1 MLGAGRNHFKIGG
14 VEKGE
19 KNFIVSELAGHGEL
33 FEYIQ
38 ESGGLGQD
46 KEKYCRQLFSQLIDA
61 IEYIHGK
68 GVAHR
73 DLKLEN
79 VFLSKDTDVKVA
91 DFGLMK
97 IFSGNGAE
105 ALKTKCG
112 TANYMGPEL
121 VGLAAGETYDGE
133 ASDIFAAGVM
143 LFMMLSG
150 KQPFNEAGDI
160 WYSRILRKPEAAMK

>member
-1 MLGAGRNHFKIGG
+1 M
-14 VEKGE
+14 
-19 KNFIVSELAGHGEL
+19 
-33 FEYIQ
+33 
-38 ESGGLGQD
+38 
-46 KEKYCRQLFSQLIDA
+46 
-61 IEYIHGK
+61 
-68 GVAHR
+68 AHR

-79 VFLSKDTDVKVA
+79 VFLSKETEVKVA

-97 IFSGNGAE
+97 IFAGNGAE
-105 ALKTKCG
+105 VLKTKCG

-121 VGLAAGETYDGE
+121 VGLSHGDTYDGE

-143 LFMMLSG
+143 LFMMLTG